1 MKTRRLTKKYKSKS
15 SSKNRKS
22 RKSNSKSRKSR
33 KRILKGGV
41 RSVSSAKWTD
51 VPRPSSRPSSVQ
63 PHRPSSAQP
72 HRPSS
77 VQPHRP
83 SSAQPF
89 RQSSAQP
96 HRPSSAQPSRPSSI
110 FKTQQE
116 VFTDVFFRHIRESEF
131 PEALCALYKFY
142 TQFPYSEINS
152 TLLSRNFKEKY
163 DKTFYRLTQKV
174 SKFGVSH
181 CETETT
187 ANYVY
192 FLSYIFKKVAEG
204 GSIDCNGKKLSFVYS
219 KDKNN
224 PTILTILKRFLIYLD
239 GACFTT
245 VSYTITAG
253 RYNEISR
260 GLGTPPNKEEK
271 ALYEIVSSLILL
283 QRRFPSLGHIL
294 YNMTTHNPDKSIA
307 SYSINTT
314 VLSRIIKQ
322 SYTDFLK
329 PIEE

>member
-1 MKTRRLTKKYKSKS
+1 MKTRRLTKKYKNKS
-15 SSKNRKS
+15 SRKSNSKS
-22 RKSNSKSRKSR
+22 RKSNSKSRK
-33 KRILKGGV
+33 RILKGGV
-41 RSVSSAKWTD
+41 PPRGTIVSNSRSKQSPSSR
-51 VPRPSSRPSSVQ
+51 PPSSRPPSSRPPSSRPPSSRPPSSRPSSRPSSVQ
-63 PHRPSSAQP
+63 P
-72 HRPSS
+72 
-77 VQPHRP
+77 
-83 SSAQPF
+83 
-89 RQSSAQP
+89 
-96 HRPSSAQPSRPSSI
+96 SRPSSI
-110 FKTQQE
+110 FKKPVKTQQE
-116 VFTDVFFRHIRESEF
+116 VFIDVFFRHIRESEF

-204 GSIDCNGKKLSFVYS
+204 GSIVCNGKKLSFVYS

-245 VSYTITAG
+245 VSYTITAD
-253 RYNEISR
+253 RYNQISR

-283 QRRFPSLGHIL
+283 QTRFPSLEHIL
-294 YNMTTHNPDKSIA
+294 DNMTTHNLDKSIA

-322 SYTDFLK
+322 SYTDFLEQIK
-329 PIEE
+329 EE

>member
-1 MKTRRLTKKYKSKS
+1 MKTRRLKKKYKNKS
-15 SSKNRKS
+15 SRKSINS

-51 VPRPSSRPSSVQ
+51 V
-63 PHRPSSAQP
+63 
-72 HRPSS
+72 RPSS

-89 RQSSAQP
+89 RPSSAQP

-110 FKTQQE
+110 FKKPVKTQQE

-204 GSIDCNGKKLSFVYS
+204 GSIVCNGKKLSFVYS

-224 PTILTILKRFLIYLD
+224 PTILTILKRFLGYLD

-245 VSYTITAG
+245 VSYTITAD
-253 RYNEISR
+253 RYNKISR

-283 QRRFPSLGHIL
+283 QRRFPSLEHIL
-294 YNMTTHNPDKSIA
+294 YNMTKSM
-307 SYSINTT
+307 SMY
-314 VLSRIIKQ
+314 III
-322 SYTDFLK
+322 DFT
-329 PIEE
+329 